1 MKISS
6 PTRTDRY
13 QSLYRDNTLR
23 RLSELSS
30 DVLVDLAKRAGMVD
44 ILQEA

>member
-6 PTRTDRY
+6 PRHTDRD
-13 QSLYRDNTLR
+13 QSLYKDNTLR
-23 RLSELSS
+23 RLSALSS